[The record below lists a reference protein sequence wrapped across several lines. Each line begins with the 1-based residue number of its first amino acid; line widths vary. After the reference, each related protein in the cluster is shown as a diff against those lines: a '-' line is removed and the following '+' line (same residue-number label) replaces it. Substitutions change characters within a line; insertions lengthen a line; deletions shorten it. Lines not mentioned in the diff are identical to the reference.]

1 VEVRVAVIP
10 GSVGDKPYFDPVTVP
25 SSNETTGP
33 LAGHVRKGRTYRS
46 PLAATGVLTIGDWV
60 RDDLPDLLWPVL
72 TLSEL
77 GTAEASD
84 SHAGRRPFRMT
95 SQGRPGTASS
105 LSVSMAG

>member
-1 VEVRVAVIP
+1 MAVIP

-60 RDDLPDLLWPVL
+60 RDDLPDLLWPV
-72 TLSEL
+72 TRVPKEDPRAV
-77 GTAEASD
+77 TEN
-84 SHAGRRPFRMT
+84 AGF
-95 SQGRPGTASS
+95 A
-105 LSVSMAG
+105 